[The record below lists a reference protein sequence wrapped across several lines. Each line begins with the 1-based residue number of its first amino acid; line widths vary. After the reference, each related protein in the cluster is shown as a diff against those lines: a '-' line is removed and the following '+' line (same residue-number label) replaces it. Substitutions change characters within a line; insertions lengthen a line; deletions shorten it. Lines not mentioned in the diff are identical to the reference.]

1 MICQLFLL
9 FWVIQGTHL
18 GLGLGLP
25 EDNPPT
31 GLLTKTQP
39 NPRVGFWW
47 AGLGGGRVLARPSY
61 HQLLDFALCFLWVSM
76 AHGFTHESVITEITI
91 VIQPMLHRTPF
102 QIVYITVIWSK
113 PDPRFWQI
121 QIPDPTL
128 AKR

>member
-47 AGLGGGRVLARPSY
+47 AGLGGGRVLARPMGNEWRFSNEIFYFIEIDKGMCIENFQVGY
-61 HQLLDFALCFLWVSM
+61 H
-76 AHGFTHESVITEITI
+76 
-91 VIQPMLHRTPF
+91 
-102 QIVYITVIWSK
+102 
-113 PDPRFWQI
+113 
-121 QIPDPTL
+121 
-128 AKR
+128 